1 MGFLSSFVPGAE
13 QLHKVSF
20 LAEFALVIV
29 AVKMAGHLSRRL
41 GQPSVFGKLLAG
53 LVLGPAVLGW
63 LSPTPFIKEMA
74 EAGVILLMFLAGLE
88 TDLINLRRAGLAST
102 MVAVAGVVVPFLG
115 GWAMAELWG
124 FEATTAIFVGT
135 LLVATSVSISVQTLR
150 EMGRLNSREGVTIL
164 GAAVIDDVLGLV
176 VLSAVLGLTAS
187 GGSGGMGLGPV
198 LALLVKVPLFFGLAI
213 VIGRKA
219 LPPVLSWASRFQV
232 GAPLIAFGIAA
243 ALSFAAL
250 AEVFG
255 LAGIIGAYI
264 CGLVLSTSPLKEH
277 LYHEVEVTTF
287 AAFTPFFFVSVGL
300 AANVRGLTGQFWVFV
315 LVLVA
320 VAIAA
325 KLLGCGLGAHLSG
338 MKGRSALA
346 VGAGMVARGE
356 VGLIM
361 ATIGLSR
368 GLITPEVYTA
378 MVLVSLLT
386 TLATPPMLKVIFAR
400 KPVPETIAPTAGQP
414 GD

>member
-1 MGFLSSFVPGAE
+1 MDFLSSFVPGAD

-41 GQPSVFGKLLAG
+41 GQPSVFGKLLVG

-88 TDLINLRRAGLAST
+88 TDLVNLRRSGLTAT
-102 MVAVAGVVVPFLG
+102 VVALVGVVVPFFG
-115 GWAMAELWG
+115 GWAVAELWG

-187 GGSGGMGLGPV
+187 DGSGGMGPV
-198 LALLVKVPLFFGLAI
+198 LALLVKVPLFFGLA
-213 VIGRKA
+213 VVLGQKV
-219 LPPVLSWASRFQV
+219 LPPVLRWASRFQV

-255 LAGIIGAYI
+255 LAGIVGAYI
-264 CGLVLSTSPLKEH
+264 CGLVLSASPIKEH
-277 LYHEVEVTTF
+277 LYHELEVTTF

-300 AANVRGLTGQFWVFV
+300 AANVQGMTGQFWVFV

-320 VAIAA
+320 IAIAT
-325 KLLGCGLGAHLSG
+325 KLLGCGLGAHFSG

-386 TLATPPMLKVIFAR
+386 TLVTPPMLKAIFTQKSA
-400 KPVPETIAPTAGQP
+400 ETIAPTAAQTNE
-414 GD
+414 